1 MRKLYLLLA
10 LLLTFSSSAW
20 ADFDQPW
27 TNAPSPWSN
36 QAATGVPNAV
46 TSLVTETD
54 GTVYSSTVEA
64 VRLDG
69 DSRSI
74 TVGFTYTSGNYA
86 LRILGVELLNSSR
99 EVITASSVY
108 QKKSAGNT
116 NQGPVG
122 AIYTLSTNGVTA
134 GTYYLR
140 YYVCVGSNENITG
153 TNGIIT
159 VRGLNAADGTGLT
172 NYKSITSLN
181 DLSNNKL
188 YLLKSGRSF
197 GTTSNHYLLWNGT
210 VAPNNLSCTYLSR
223 NSMEFSATTTN
234 FQFAIYKS
242 GNAYYLYNMAAG
254 KFVGN
259 NNNNDGAIPMVKAPT
274 NQVYFKAS
282 ENGTYNWMLSTNNFS
297 GALNAADKNN
307 GVVNW
312 SGGNNNKKDLGNCFN
327 IIEVE
332 GSNVSDDLQATL
344 ETYIGWSPKYNAIN
358 AAIASPSDVRVGAIT
373 NSSVATVSSACE
385 TFAET
390 PNQSNYDAMVSAY
403 ENADKVT
410 LSEGEVFTIQC
421 TTTDRG
427 YLAYSPSHSK
437 THAYLAGTGGGWASK
452 FPAIDAEGVSIKWAY
467 YVKDGKKYI
476 YNYDNKVFI
485 GAQNWIIPVNIPKYV
500 TINPDTNNPIVHR
513 ICFEGNTG
521 SMLSFSP
528 GYNGIDAVR
537 TYGDANDGGVQFY
550 LVKTNDSP
558 ISTDVAAVAFE
569 KAPLKKKLNEMGT
582 LGTDMG
588 QYHSDNENAQAI
600 VDNAN
605 SVSNSDAATSGQ
617 VTAALADLNNLV
629 LIINQP
635 VAGKLYRF
643 KSYVNTY
650 LTSNTIQRADYQ
662 YYLLKTEDATAS
674 HDYPYTL
681 FYLTEDKKLLSYQEG
696 LKLGDFQGS
705 ASKNA
710 NNSWTMPGVG
720 QAGAAFTFVE
730 GTKVGTYKL
739 RPGGNREIC
748 ANQLSIYNESG
759 KNYMVDA
766 AGTGQ
771 TSDMYNWTIEEATW
785 LPIPISDVY
794 KFATFYSP
802 VDLAISDYY
811 YSQDARLKFYTATIG
826 ADDYVELKKVTDNIP
841 AGQAYVVEYVEGSEY
856 KKNCS
861 YMKIASSAPELSPGN
876 ALRGSYETVAKP
888 TNEGTIYTLQAAWV
902 DQNNV
907 SANEVAFRQ
916 YNGATIQGFR
926 AYLPVANNVRIA
938 GMRIVDGDVTRI
950 EGVNAEESH
959 KVDVYDLSGRRVQRA
974 TKGLYIINGKKV
986 IVK

>member
-27 TNAPSPWSN
+27 TNTPSPWGN
-36 QAATGVPNAV
+36 VAATGVPQAV
-46 TSLVTETD
+46 TNVKTASD
-54 GTVYSSTVEA
+54 GSVYSATVQA
-64 VRLDG
+64 VRLNG

-74 TVGFTYTSGNYA
+74 TVGFTFTSGNYA
-86 LRILGVELLNSSR
+86 LTILGVELLNSNQ

-108 QKKSAGNT
+108 ERKQAGGNK
-116 NQGPVG
+116 VG

-140 YYVCVGSNENITG
+140 YYVCVGSTENITG

-159 VRGLNAADGTGLT
+159 VRGLDAADGTGLT

-181 DLSNNKL
+181 DLSNDKV

-197 GTTSNHYLLWNGT
+197 GSTSNHYLLWNGS
-210 VAPNNLSCTYLSR
+210 VAPNNLSCTYLAA
-223 NSMEFSATTTN
+223 NAMNFSAESPN

-259 NNNNDGAIPMVKAPT
+259 NDNNNGAIPMVKMPT

-282 ENGTYNWMLSTNNFS
+282 ENGTYNWMLSTNNFI
-297 GALNAADKNN
+297 GALNAADTNN
-307 GVVNW
+307 GALNW
-312 SGGNNNKKDLGNCFN
+312 TGGNNNKTDLGNCFN
-327 IIEVE
+327 IIEVADN
-332 GSNVSDDLQATL
+332 SALTSIANYVSIA
-344 ETYIGWSPKYNAIN
+344 ENHSSWVAKYNEVVN
-358 AAIASPSDVRVGAIT
+358 ALSSRIEGRVGDMTANAVTSIENTCNNLINTPSEDNYNNMVNAYTNREKIT
-373 NSSVATVSSACE
+373 LN
-385 TFAET
+385 
-390 PNQSNYDAMVSAY
+390 
-403 ENADKVT
+403 
-410 LSEGEVFTIQC
+410 EGEVFTIQC
-421 TTTDRG
+421 KETNRG

-437 THAYLAGTGGGWASK
+437 THAYLAGTGGGWVTK
-452 FPAIDAEGVSIKWAY
+452 FPATTAEGVSIKWAY

-476 YNYDNKVFI
+476 YNYDKKVFI
-485 GAQNWIIPVNIPKYV
+485 GAQNGIIPVNIPKYV
-500 TINPDTNNPIVHR
+500 TFNPDQNNPLIHR
-513 ICFEGNTG
+513 ICFEGNT
-521 SMLSFSP
+521 STMLSFSP
-528 GYNGIDAVR
+528 GYSGIDAVR
-537 TYGDANDGGVQFY
+537 TYNVAGDGGVQFY
-550 LVKTNDSP
+550 LVKTGDSP
-558 ISTDVAAVAFE
+558 INTDVAAVAYE

-643 KSYVNTY
+643 KGRASQKYICPSSPSSKMALDSSMDKYASVFMLQAGSTTGTFKLLNYGHGKYTKNTHD
-650 LTSNTIQRADYQ
+650 LGASNNEAESITF
-662 YYLLKTEDATAS
+662 TAS
-674 HDYPYTL
+674 STNVGCYRMQSNYTGSKW
-681 FYLTEDKKLLSYQEG
+681 FVDNNTVVDRQETYN
-696 LKLGDFQGS
+696 
-705 ASKNA
+705 ASTCD
-710 NNSWTMPGVG
+710 W
-720 QAGAAFTFVE
+720 E
-730 GTKVGTYKL
+730 
-739 RPGGNREIC
+739 
-748 ANQLSIYNESG
+748 
-759 KNYMVDA
+759 
-766 AGTGQ
+766 
-771 TSDMYNWTIEEATW
+771 IEEVKW
-785 LPIPISDVY
+785 LPIPINTAY
-794 KFATFYSP
+794 RFGTLFAP
-802 VDLAISDYY
+802 ADLALESAGTYAADG
-811 YSQDARLKFYTATIG
+811 RLKFYTATIG
-826 ADDYVELKKVTDNIP
+826 TDGYVELKKVTQDIK
-841 AGQAYVVEYVEGSEY
+841 AGEPYVVELVTEDHMSQGSQF
-856 KKNCS
+856 
-861 YMKIASSAPELSPGN
+861 MKITSGAPDLTADN
-876 ALRGSYETVAKP
+876 ALRGGFETVATP
-888 TNEGTIYTLQAAWV
+888 TNEGTIYTLQAAW
-902 DQNNV
+902 DETTDNNL
-907 SANEVAFRQ
+907 STTKVAFRQ

-926 AYLPVANNVRIA
+926 AYLPVANNRQIA

>member
-27 TNAPSPWSN
+27 TNTPSPWSN
-36 QAATGVPNAV
+36 QAATGVPDAV
-46 TSLVTETD
+46 TSVKTESD

-64 VRLDG
+64 VRLEG

-108 QKKSAGNT
+108 EKKSAGLI
-116 NQGPVG
+116 NQRPAG

-159 VRGLNAADGTGLT
+159 VRGLNAAGGTGLT

-181 DLSNNKL
+181 DLSNDKL

-197 GTTSNHYLLWNGT
+197 GTNSNHYLLWNST
-210 VAPNNLSCTYLSR
+210 KAPNNLSCTYLAA

-259 NNNNDGAIPMVKAPT
+259 NNNNDGAIPMVKVPT

-282 ENGTYNWMLSTNNFS
+282 ENGTYNWMLSTNNFI

-312 SGGNNNKKDLGNCFN
+312 NDGKNETKDLGNCFN

-344 ETYIGWSPKYNAIN
+344 ETYIGWGPKYNAIN
-358 AAIASPSDVRVGAIT
+358 AAIASPSDVLVGAIST
-373 NSSVATVSSACE
+373 SGANAVSSACE

-403 ENADKVT
+403 ENAKIT
-410 LSEGEVFTIQC
+410 LNEGDVFTIQC
-421 TTTDRG
+421 KVSDRG

-467 YVKDGKKYI
+467 YEKDGKKYI

-500 TINPDTNNPIVHR
+500 TFNPDQNNPLIHR
-513 ICFEGNTG
+513 ICFEGKTNT
-521 SMLSFSP
+521 MLSFSP

-537 TYGDANDGGVQFY
+537 TYGDVNDGGVQFY
-550 LVKTNDSP
+550 LVKTGDSP
-558 ISTDVAAVAFE
+558 ISTEVAAVAYE
-569 KAPLKKKLNEMGT
+569 KAPLKKKLNEMPPVGT
-582 LGTDMG
+582 GVGKYNND
-588 QYHSDNENAQAI
+588 SKDAERI
-600 VDNAN
+600 VADAN
-605 SVSNSDAATSGQ
+605 SVSNSDAATSVQ
-617 VTAALADLNNLV
+617 VTAALADLNALV

-635 VAGKLYRF
+635 EAGKLYRF
-643 KSYVNTY
+643 KNKAANRYMKENGKDQQMDMTDITDLHSSIFMLREGND
-650 LTSNTIQRADYQ
+650 IDGQKA
-662 YYLLKTEDATAS
+662 
-674 HDYPYTL
+674 
-681 FYLTEDKKLLSYQEG
+681 FKLLSYTTG
-696 LKLGDFQGS
+696 YYTKDTRANGATAD
-705 ASKNA
+705 NA
-710 NNSWTMPGVG
+710 NSVLFKESE
-720 QAGAAFTFVE
+720 AGNLGYYTLKTTYTAAPYIFGRTDNNLVDRN
-730 GTKVGTYKL
+730 GTYQ
-739 RPGGNREIC
+739 
-748 ANQLSIYNESG
+748 ANNCDWQ
-759 KNYMVDA
+759 
-766 AGTGQ
+766 
-771 TSDMYNWTIEEATW
+771 IEEVTW

-802 VDLAISDYY
+802 VDLAISDAY
-811 YSQDARLKFYTATIG
+811 YSQDERLKFYTATIG
-826 ADDYVELKKVTDNIP
+826 TDGYVELKKVTDNIP
-841 AGQAYVVEYVEGSEY
+841 AGKAYVVEYVEGSEY
-856 KKNCS
+856 KNNCS
-861 YMKIASSAPELSPGN
+861 YMKIAPSAPVLSAEN
-876 ALRGSYETVAKP
+876 ALHGSYETVATP
-888 TNEGTIYTLQAAWV
+888 TNEGTIYTLQAAWLGE
-902 DQNNV
+902 NSV
-907 SANEVAFRQ
+907 SATEVAFRQ

-926 AYLPVANNVRIA
+926 AYLPVAGNVRIA

>member
-27 TNAPSPWSN
+27 TNTPSPWSN
-36 QAATGVPNAV
+36 QAATGVPDAV
-46 TSLVTETD
+46 TSVKTESD

-64 VRLDG
+64 VRLNG
-69 DSRSI
+69 DNRSI

-86 LRILGVELLNSSR
+86 LTILGVELLNSNQ

-108 QKKSAGNT
+108 ARKRTGSNKA
-116 NQGPVG
+116 G

-159 VRGLNAADGTGLT
+159 VRGLNAAAGTGLT

-181 DLSNNKL
+181 DLSNDKL
-188 YLLKSGRSF
+188 YWLKSGRSF
-197 GTTSNHYLLWNGT
+197 GTTSNHYLLWNSSA
-210 VAPNNLSCTYLSR
+210 APNYLSCTYFAVDAEKTM
-223 NSMEFSATTTN
+223 NFSEESQN

-259 NNNNDGAIPMVKAPT
+259 NNNNNGAIPMVKAPT

-282 ENGTYNWMLSTNNFS
+282 ENGTYNWMLSTNNFG

-312 SGGNNNKKDLGNCFN
+312 NDGKNETKDLGNCFN

-344 ETYIGWSPKYNAIN
+344 ETYIGWGLKYNAIN
-358 AAIASPSDVRVGAIT
+358 AAIASPSDVLVGAIST
-373 NSSVATVSSACE
+373 SGATAVSSACE

-403 ENADKVT
+403 ENAKIT
-410 LSEGEVFTIQC
+410 LNEGDVFTIQC
-421 TTTDRG
+421 KVSDRG

-467 YVKDGKKYI
+467 YEKDGKKYI

-500 TINPDTNNPIVHR
+500 TFNPDQNNPLIHR
-513 ICFEGNTG
+513 ICFEGKTNT
-521 SMLSFSP
+521 MLSFSP

-537 TYGDANDGGVQFY
+537 TYGDVNDGGVQFY
-550 LVKTNDSP
+550 LVKTGDSP
-558 ISTDVAAVAFE
+558 ISTEVAAVAYE
-569 KAPLKKKLNEMGT
+569 KAPLKKKLNEMPPVGT
-582 LGTDMG
+582 GVGKYNND
-588 QYHSDNENAQAI
+588 SKDAERI
-600 VDNAN
+600 VADAN
-605 SVSNSDAATSGQ
+605 SVSNSDAATSVQ
-617 VTAALADLNNLV
+617 VTAALADLNALV

-635 VAGKLYRF
+635 EAGKLYRF
-643 KSYVNTY
+643 KNKAANRYMKENGKDQQMDMTDITDLHSSIFMLREGND
-650 LTSNTIQRADYQ
+650 IDGQKA
-662 YYLLKTEDATAS
+662 
-674 HDYPYTL
+674 
-681 FYLTEDKKLLSYQEG
+681 FKLLSYTTG
-696 LKLGDFQGS
+696 YYTKDTRANGATAD
-705 ASKNA
+705 NA
-710 NNSWTMPGVG
+710 NSVLFKESEAGNLGYYTLKTTYTAAPYIFGRTDNNLVDRNSTY
-720 QAGAAFTFVE
+720 QA
-730 GTKVGTYKL
+730 
-739 RPGGNREIC
+739 NNC
-748 ANQLSIYNESG
+748 DWQ
-759 KNYMVDA
+759 
-766 AGTGQ
+766 
-771 TSDMYNWTIEEATW
+771 IEEVTR

-802 VDLAISDYY
+802 VDLAISDAY
-811 YSQDARLKFYTATIG
+811 YSQDERLKFYTATIG
-826 ADDYVELKKVTDNIP
+826 TDGYVELKKVTDNIP
-841 AGQAYVVEYVEGSEY
+841 AGKAYVVEYVEGSEY
-856 KKNCS
+856 KNNCS
-861 YMKIASSAPELSPGN
+861 YMQIAPSAPVLSAEN
-876 ALRGSYETVAKP
+876 ALHGSYETVATP
-888 TNEGTIYTLQAAWV
+888 TNEGTIYTLQAAWLGE
-902 DQNNV
+902 NSV
-907 SANEVAFRQ
+907 SATEVAFRQ

-926 AYLPVANNVRIA
+926 AYLPVAGNVRIA